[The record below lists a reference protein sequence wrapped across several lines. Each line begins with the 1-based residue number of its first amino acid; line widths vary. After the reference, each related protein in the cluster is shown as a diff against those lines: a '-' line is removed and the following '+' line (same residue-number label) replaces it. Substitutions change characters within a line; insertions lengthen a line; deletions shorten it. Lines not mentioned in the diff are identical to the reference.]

1 MRSITAIVMLL
12 IESKNPTA
20 TRCQNLDFELKE
32 RGNCRAL
39 CVWTSLNRTEYRESL
54 L

>member
-1 MRSITAIVMLL
+1 MRSITAIAMLP

-20 TRCQNLDFELKE
+20 TRWQDLSFELKE

-39 CVWTSLNRTEYRESL
+39 CVWTGRNRTEYRL
-54 L
+54 